1 MAHSRLSSDHTMRT
15 NETEGSRVFIDG
27 EVLAKVEETQP
38 SGMSRTAWIN
48 YLIQLGAAKARAQLI
63 DA

>member
-1 MAHSRLSSDHTMRT
+1 MRT
-15 NETEGSRVFIDG
+15 NETEGARVFIDG
-27 EVLAKVEETQP
+27 EVLAKAEETQP

-48 YLIQLGAAKARAQLI
+48 YLIQLGAVKARTQLV